1 MVNFSQF
8 EWDQRP
14 YTFPAPGRGPAGCPS
29 DLPEHHSPRTA
40 RSPGK
45 NSPGWHPYLSDW
57 GSIPSPLRFCGCF
70 PSHIS
75 DRHQQIHHRQVST
88 ILLRH
93 RSHCSCR
100 GRAVLQY
107 LRVANF
113 LFQLPRQRLPA
124 FMALNSDRFLG
135 GAGEAEPR
143 SQHRFFV
150 IFPPPH
156 CDNDDDR
163 SVRAEASVLTWS
175 LTQPFL
181 GTGAAA
187 VGAPISAMENTR
199 NNAYAADQG
208 TLSC

>member
-75 DRHQQIHHRQVST
+75 DRHQQIHHQLDFQTSTTGRSRRFYFDIEVIVPVVEGQSFSIYEWRISCFSCPGRGCQLSWLSTAIDSWGGPGKLSPGPSTASSSFSHHLIAIMTTIEVSE
-88 ILLRH
+88 LKR
-93 RSHCSCR
+93 
-100 GRAVLQY
+100 
-107 LRVANF
+107 
-113 LFQLPRQRLPA
+113 
-124 FMALNSDRFLG
+124 RFL
-135 GAGEAEPR
+135 
-143 SQHRFFV
+143 
-150 IFPPPH
+150 
-156 CDNDDDR
+156 
-163 SVRAEASVLTWS
+163 
-175 LTQPFL
+175 L
-181 GTGAAA
+181 G
-187 VGAPISAMENTR
+187 R
-199 NNAYAADQG
+199 
-208 TLSC
+208 